1 MGYPPQGGPP
11 GYPPQQAPPQPGYGG
26 GYGAPPAAPPPAHA
40 PAAYN
45 RPNMAEVAGEG
56 RSKTQLIVGIDFG
69 TTFSGVA
76 FAFATNTEAK
86 EDIIT
91 EWPGAGNQARQK
103 V

>member
-1 MGYPPQGGPP
+1 
-11 GYPPQQAPPQPGYGG
+11 
-26 GYGAPPAAPPPAHA
+26 
-40 PAAYN
+40 
-45 RPNMAEVAGEG
+45 MAEVAGEG